1 MDENPGGLC
10 YPVVAGHSPGR
21 SGVHAVDERL
31 DPLRHGGIGP
41 SRAERPSRAF
51 GGSRAREI
59 VEERYVRGELSTD
72 EYLDKLQVLG
82 R

>member
-1 MDENPGGLC
+1 M
-10 YPVVAGHSPGR
+10 VAGHSPGR
-21 SGVHAVDERL
+21 SGVHPVDERL

-41 SRAERPSRAF
+41 EKPSRAF

-59 VEERYVRGELSTD
+59 VEERDVRGERSTD
-72 EYLDKLQVLG
+72 EYLDKLHVLG